1 MEQRRQRSVELR
13 AVSLMARGLRDL
25 FRPPFLLMLLLD
37 LLIFGA
43 SASVTEVDEAV
54 LFGTLLLAVVSAYVQ
69 IAMTMAAAGDER
81 RSADEWIKLAFK
93 RRVFW
98 RFVLTGM
105 LIIAAVFLGFLA
117 LIVGGLVLGAMLA
130 LAQTAS
136 VQERAWPWEAVQSS
150 IALSEGHRIPIGII
164 FAVLYLLP
172 TVTMQIGVQFR
183 WDRELGLGWPVA
195 GAVATTASLAGV
207 IALTR
212 AYVALGGR
220 ATEIGV
226 PSITLR

>member
-1 MEQRRQRSVELR
+1 MEQPRNRPVELR
-13 AVSLMARGLRDL
+13 AARLMAGGLRDL
-25 FRPPFLLMLLLD
+25 FRPPFSLLLLLD

-54 LFGTLLLAVVSAYVQ
+54 LLGTLLLAVVSAYVQ
-69 IAMTMAAAGDER
+69 IAMIMAAAGDEH

-105 LIIAAVFLGFLA
+105 LTIAAVFLGFLA
-117 LIVGGLVLGAMLA
+117 LIIGGLVLGAMLA
-130 LAQTAS
+130 LAQIAS

-150 IALSEGHRIPIGII
+150 IALSEGHRIPIGLI
-164 FAVLYLLP
+164 FAVLYIVP
-172 TVTMQIGVQFR
+172 TVTMQVGVQLR
-183 WDRELGLGWPVA
+183 WDRELGLGWPVT
-195 GAVATTASLAGV
+195 GAVATTASLVGV
-207 IALTR
+207 MALTR
-212 AYVALGGR
+212 AYVALGGK
-220 ATEIGV
+220 TTKIGS